1 MEIPPV
7 EAKSMFTDFGPAD
20 CRSMAEA
27 KLALA
32 EGGGAARKVL
42 LCDAA
47 ALLLLADHLDFI
59 EIAVTA
65 ARKRR
70 LH

>member
-1 MEIPPV
+1 
-7 EAKSMFTDFGPAD
+7 
-20 CRSMAEA
+20 MAEA